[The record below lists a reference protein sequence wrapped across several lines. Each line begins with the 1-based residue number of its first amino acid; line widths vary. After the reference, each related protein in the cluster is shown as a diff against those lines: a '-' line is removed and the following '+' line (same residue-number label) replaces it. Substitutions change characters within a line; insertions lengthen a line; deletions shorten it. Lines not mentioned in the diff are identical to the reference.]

1 MEDFKISKR
10 QQEII
15 DCAGKILSQSGI
27 SGLTTKNLALE
38 MKFSE
43 SALYRHFKSKGMII
57 EAMLAFMAHDMDKRL
72 GEAINPQQNP
82 VEQFVSMFSSQFSF
96 FSTNSHFVVAAFSDG
111 LMEESKEINIAIKK
125 IMAVKYKHL
134 MSIIIAGQK
143 QGVFTDKIDA
153 KQLIHIVMGTFRL
166 MMFKWRLDEF
176 KFNLTK
182 EGDKNIQALL
192 TLMRKS

>member
-1 MEDFKISKR
+1 MSEFKISKR

-43 SALYRHFKSKGMII
+43 SALYRHFKSKGKII
-57 EAMLAFMAHDMDKRL
+57 EVMLAFMAHDMDKRL
-72 GEAINPQQNP
+72 GDAIDPQQTP

-111 LMEESKEINIAIKK
+111 LMEESNAINLAIKK
-125 IMAVKYKHL
+125 IMAVKYTYL
-134 MSIIIAGQK
+134 MTIIVAGQK
-143 QGVFTDKIDA
+143 QGYFTDNIDA
-153 KQLIHIVMGTFRL
+153 KELIYIVMGTFRL

-176 KFNLTK
+176 KFNLIK

-192 TLMRKS
+192 TLMRSS